1 MGLNITY
8 RDLDFFFGQNIVLV
22 CDPSIVMKDLYEK
35 PCLKCQLRWVVLGGL
50 NPMIFLNHLFHK
62 KIGKVLNFNTFFH
75 IFPPESI
82 FSKLISQNRES
93 SHGKNC
99 WYGLP
104 TLNIIKGPYDIK
116 MVLDENQ
123 YKSQGTKPLIE
134 PLAKLNTLLSLAA
147 LTLIIYFQKC

>member
-1 MGLNITY
+1 M
-8 RDLDFFFGQNIVLV
+8 
-22 CDPSIVMKDLYEK
+22 
-35 PCLKCQLRWVVLGGL
+35 LGGL

-116 MVLDENQ
+116 MVLNENQ

-134 PLAKLNTLLSLAA
+134 PLAKLNTLPS
-147 LTLIIYFQKC
+147 